1 MLMMSE
7 ASSEIQDG
15 KNPTGLVI
23 VNEKVSVSAQSGVCI
38 SEKGALTGSYDGIVS
53 TKMVKLYD
61 DWTSFAQAIVEVK
74 H

>member
-1 MLMMSE
+1 MMMVSE

-15 KNPTGLVI
+15 KEPTGLVI
-23 VNEKVSVSAQSGVCI
+23 VNEKVLVSAQSGVCT

-61 DWTSFAQAIVEVK
+61 DCTSFAQVIAVAK